1 MEYYVANRFIVF
13 EHCILK
19 ISLLNLFNI
28 LYKFTT
34 NDDDDNDDGGSYY

>member
-1 MEYYVANRFIVF
+1 MECYVANKCVVL

-28 LYKFTT
+28 LYKYAT
-34 NDDDDNDDGGSYY
+34 NDDDDDNGDSYY